1 MSKCVPQKWAP
12 KVYKGVPNI
21 LQVEPNVFFARY
33 SVVTV
38 VCVPYLVQIGAV
50 QVDVTSSASSY
61 FCTICTMHSFVLY
74 ATSPA
79 IQCYVK
85 CYVQHVHCVVK

>member
-1 MSKCVPQKWAP
+1 MC
-12 KVYKGVPNI
+12 KGVPNI

-33 SVVTV
+33 SVATV

-50 QVDVTSSASSY
+50 LIGVTSSASSY
-61 FCTICTMHSFVLY
+61 FCTICTMHRFEPY
-74 ATSPA
+74 ATCPA

-85 CYVQHVHCVVK
+85 CCVQHVIVHCVV